1 MPRNRGTTGKEYLI
15 EFIVQGAYVRVC
27 AIDPETGVEAVSV
40 GAASASKDE
49 LSRLAVRK
57 LEYVLAK
64 KKGASP
70 SDDEDPS
77 GGTFA

>member
-1 MPRNRGTTGKEYLI
+1 MPRSRGGAGKEYLI

-40 GAASASKDE
+40 GAASATKDE

-64 KKGASP
+64 RRGDSP
-70 SDDEDPS
+70 SDDEEPS

>member
-1 MPRNRGTTGKEYLI
+1 MPCNRGTSGKEYLI

-27 AIDPETGVEAVSV
+27 AIDPETGVEVVSV
-40 GAASASKDE
+40 EAASASKDE

-64 KKGASP
+64 KKGTLP
-70 SDDEDPS
+70 DDDEEPS

>member
-1 MPRNRGTTGKEYLI
+1 MPRRGTSGKEYLV
-15 EFIVQGAYVRVC
+15 EFMVQGAYVRVC
-27 AIDPETGVEAVSV
+27 AIDPDTGTEAVAV

-64 KKGASP
+64 KRGDTP
-70 SDDEDPS
+70 PD
-77 GGTFA
+77 GGDRGGELV